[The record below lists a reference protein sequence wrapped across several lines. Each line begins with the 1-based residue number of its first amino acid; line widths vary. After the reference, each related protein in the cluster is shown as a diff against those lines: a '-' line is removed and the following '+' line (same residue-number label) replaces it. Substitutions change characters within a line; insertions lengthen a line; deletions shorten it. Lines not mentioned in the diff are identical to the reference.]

1 MIKILQVRNIDS
13 FVESRRQKTSEKDR
27 KTVQSI
33 LNDVRKNGD
42 SAVKKYERKFNGK
55 STSQLRVSAKEIKE
69 ALSKISLE
77 ESPALYDMKREIL
90 DYSSELMQDLRI
102 RVKKHDKYK
111 EGFLI
116 VCRWIDRNSKYEKGI
131 SFIDGEQVQVPQR
144 LEKRLRAKGLIF
156 GGRGSRIELSDLKRS
171 FVPIP
176 SVGCYIPGGQA
187 RYPSSVVMS
196 VVPAA
201 VAGVKRIVVVSPPG
215 RNGKI
220 DPLTIAAAKRCGATE
235 IYKVGGAQA
244 IGALAYGTKT
254 IPKVDKIIGP
264 GGKFVSVAKSLVSDQ
279 TAIDMVAGPT
289 ELGIIADASSDPE
302 LVALDLI
309 SQAEH
314 SKDTMCFVITQSK
327 TMANQIQKSIEKL
340 IPGTERS
347 SIIKESIS
355 KNGFIAVCKNENEM
369 VELANKI
376 APEHL
381 ELMVKNAKS
390 LSQKITGAG
399 LLLIGKNTP
408 SAASDYLLGTNHI
421 LPTNGFGRTRGG
433 LSVLDFLKLQTVVE
447 SEKSALRKIS
457 KSLKALT
464 DAEGFPN
471 HFRAVERRLD

>member
-33 LNDVRKNGD
+33 LNDVKRNGD
-42 SAVKKYERKFNGK
+42 SAVKKYERKFNGRQ
-55 STSQLRVSAKEIKE
+55 TSQLRVNAKEIKE
-69 ALSKISLE
+69 ARSKISRE
-77 ESPALYDMKREIL
+77 EVTALQAMSARL
-90 DYSSELMQDLRI
+90 
-102 RVKKHDKYK
+102 
-111 EGFLI
+111 
-116 VCRWIDRNSKYEKGI
+116 RNSSPKI
-131 SFIDGEQVQVPQR
+131 QI
-144 LEKRLRAKGLIF
+144 
-156 GGRGSRIELSDLKRS
+156 RGSSK

-196 VVPAA
+196 VIPAKI
-201 VAGVKRIVVVSPPG
+201 AGVKRIVVVSPPS
-215 RNGKI
+215 RDGKI
-220 DPLTIAAAKRCGATE
+220 DPLTIVAAKMCGATE
-235 IYKVGGAQA
+235 IYKVGGGQA
-244 IGALAYGTKT
+244 IGALAYGTKS
-254 IPKVDKIIGP
+254 IPKVDKIVGP
-264 GGKFVSVAKSLVSDQ
+264 GGKFVSIAKSLVSDQ

-289 ELGIIADASSDPE
+289 ELGIIADASSNPE

-327 TMANQIQKSIEKL
+327 TMAKQIQKSIEKV

-355 KNGFIAVCKNENEM
+355 KNGFIAVCKNQNEM
-369 VELANKI
+369 IELANKF
-376 APEHL
+376 APEHM
-381 ELMVKNAKS
+381 ELMVKNAKT
-390 LSQKITGAG
+390 LSKKITGAG
-399 LLLIGKNTP
+399 LVLIGKNTP
-408 SAASDYLLGTNHI
+408 SAVSDYLLGTNHI

-447 SEKSALRKIS
+447 SKKSALRNIS

-464 DAEGFPN
+464 DAEDLPN
-471 HFRAVERRLD
+471 HYKAVKRRLD

>member
-1 MIKILQVRNIDS
+1 MIKILQVRNVDS

-27 KTVQSI
+27 KIVQAI

-69 ALSKISLE
+69 AKSKISRE
-77 ESPALYDMKREIL
+77 ERRALVTQINSVDREASL
-90 DYSSELMQDLRI
+90 LGHGLDKAEEDYSQWWDEA
-102 RVKKHDKYK
+102 KKHDNADP
-111 EGFLI
+111 F
-116 VCRWIDRNSKYEKGI
+116 
-131 SFIDGEQVQVPQR
+131 VQQ
-144 LEKRLRAKGLIF
+144 L
-156 GGRGSRIELSDLKRS
+156 

-187 RYPSSVVMS
+187 RYPSSAVMS
-196 VVPAA
+196 IFPALR
-201 VAGVKRIVVVSPPG
+201 AGVRRIVLVSPPG
-215 RNGKI
+215 RDGKI
-220 DPLTIAAAKRCGATE
+220 DPLTIVAAKMCESKSKSVDEPLKVE

-244 IGALAYGTKT
+244 IGALAYGTKS
-254 IPKVDKIIGP
+254 IPKVDKIVGP
-264 GGKFVSVAKSLVSDQ
+264 GGKFVSIAKWLVSDQ

-327 TMANQIQKSIEKL
+327 TMAKQIQKSIEKL
-340 IPGTERS
+340 VPGAERS

-355 KNGFIAVCKNENEM
+355 KNGFIAVCKNQNE
-369 VELANKI
+369 VIELANKI

-381 ELMVKNAKS
+381 ELMVKNARALAKYRS
-390 LSQKITGAG
+390 TMITGAG
-399 LLLIGKNTP
+399 LLLVGKNTP
-408 SAASDYLLGTNHI
+408 SAASDYLFGTNHI

-433 LSVLDFLKLQTVVE
+433 LSILDFLKLQTVVE
-447 SEKSALRKIS
+447 SKKSGLKAIS
-457 KSLKALT
+457 DSLKALT
-464 DAEGFPN
+464 DAEGLPN
-471 HFRAVERRLD
+471 HYKAVKRRLD